1 MNTSSDLKLS
11 TDHKSAL
18 KDAVTVA
25 QQQMLTA
32 GVHTVIAQFVDIH
45 GSAKGKYVP
54 LAHLGDIVGA
64 GVGFAGPSIWGL
76 GLPRNGPHSEFYG
89 RGDLD
94 TLQVLPWMPGYA
106 RIVCNGVVAG
116 EAFGRCSRRLLVRQ
130 VARLAERGWTL
141 NVGIE
146 PEFFLLHQDAT
157 GKPVLFDK
165 ADNLDKP
172 SYDLKA
178 MARVRDVLRRMEQ
191 GLDACGFDV
200 FQIDHEDAS
209 GQFELNYHYSDALKA
224 ADRFILF
231 KMAAH
236 HIAEGAGLI
245 FTLMP
250 KPFADRPG
258 SGLHM
263 HLSLSDRE
271 GRAVMA
277 DSTNSHGLSET
288 GRQCIAGLL
297 AHSSALAALHAP
309 TVNSYKRL
317 VVGRSLSGTTWAPAH
332 IAWGDNNRTTV
343 ARVTA
348 GRIEFR
354 LTDGS
359 SNIYLALAS
368 AIAAMLDGVEQRM
381 QPPPPIDEDLYEWP
395 QTHFAERGVLTLPQ
409 TLGQAL
415 DALGADRVLSAAI
428 GDDFVAEFLSAKR
441 AEWVDFCRSVS
452 DWEYQRNLTWP

>member
-1 MNTSSDLKLS
+1 MNIL
-11 TDHKSAL
+11 TDQAQALAAKL
-18 KDAVTVA
+18 KDALQHMEA
-25 QQQMLTA
+25 A

-45 GSAKGKYVP
+45 GAAKGKYIP
-54 LAHLGDIVGA
+54 LSHLADIVGA

-76 GLPRNGPHSEFYG
+76 GLPRNGPRSEFYG

-94 TLQVLPWMPGYA
+94 TLQELPWMPGYA

-116 EAFGRCSRRLLVRQ
+116 EAFALCSRRLLKRQ
-130 VARLAERGWTL
+130 IARLTERGWTL

-157 GKPVLFDK
+157 GRPVPSDS
-165 ADNLDKP
+165 ADCLEKP
-172 SYDLKA
+172 SYDLHA
-178 MARVRDVLRRMEQ
+178 MARVREVLRQMEQ
-191 GLDACGFDV
+191 GLDACGLDV

-209 GQFELNYHYSDALKA
+209 GQYELNYHYSNALTA

-236 HIAEGAGLI
+236 HIAEEAGLV
-245 FTLMP
+245 FSLMP

-271 GRAVMA
+271 GQALMSNA
-277 DSTNSHGLSET
+277 TDSHGMSET

-297 AHSSALAALHAP
+297 SHSPALAAFHAP

-343 ARVTA
+343 ARVTG

-359 SNIYLALAS
+359 SNIYVALAS
-368 AIAAMLDGVEQRM
+368 AIAAMLDGVEQRR
-381 QPPPPIDEDLYEWP
+381 QAPAPIDEDIYEWP
-395 QTHFAERGVLTLPQ
+395 DSHFAERGVLTLPQ

-415 DALGADRVLSAAI
+415 DALEADKVLADAL
-428 GDDFVAEFLSAKR
+428 GKDFVDEFLNVKR
-441 AEWVDFCRSVS
+441 PEWIDFCRSVS
-452 DWEYQRNLTWP
+452 DWEYRRNLTWP

>member
-1 MNTSSDLKLS
+1 MNA
-11 TDHKSAL
+11 SADQGSL
-18 KDAVTVA
+18 DQGAALTVA
-25 QQQMLTA
+25 LTEAQQRMAEA

-45 GSAKGKYVP
+45 GAAKGKYIP
-54 LAHLGDIVGA
+54 LAHLEDIVRA

-76 GLPRNGPHSEFYG
+76 GLPRNGEQSEFYG
-89 RGDLD
+89 RGDLN
-94 TLQVLPWMPGYA
+94 TLQALPWMPGYA
-106 RIVCNGVVAG
+106 RIACDGVVAG
-116 EAFGRCSRRLLVRQ
+116 AAFGRCSRRLLKRQ
-130 VARLAERGWTL
+130 IARLDERGWTL

-146 PEFFLLHQDAT
+146 PEFFLLHRDAA
-157 GKPVLFDK
+157 GRPVL
-165 ADNLDKP
+165 ADAADGLDKP

-178 MARVRDVLRRMEQ
+178 LARVREVLRRMEQ

-209 GQFELNYHYSDALKA
+209 GQYELNYHYSDALTA

-236 HIAEGAGLI
+236 HIAEDAGLL
-245 FTLMP
+245 FSLMP

-258 SGLHM
+258 SGLHL
-263 HLSLSDRE
+263 HLSLSDRD

-277 DSTNSHGLSET
+277 DRADSHGLSAT

-297 AHSSALAALHAP
+297 AHSPALAALHAP
-309 TVNSYKRL
+309 SVNSYKRL

-343 ARVTA
+343 ARVTG

-368 AIAAMLDGVEQRM
+368 AIAALLDGVEHKLAA
-381 QPPPPIDEDLYEWP
+381 PAPIDEDLYQWP
-395 QTHFAERGVLTLPQ
+395 HAQFAERGVVTLPQ
-409 TLGQAL
+409 TLGCAL
-415 DALGADRVLSAAI
+415 DALQADTALAGAL
-428 GDDFVAEFLSAKR
+428 GQDFVAEFLDTKR
-441 AEWVDFCRSVS
+441 AEWIDFCRSVS
-452 DWEYQRNLTWP
+452 DWEYQRYLSWP

>member
-1 MNTSSDLKLS
+1 MNAPTER
-11 TDHKSAL
+11 AL
-18 KDAVTVA
+18 AFTAAVA
-25 QQQMLTA
+25 EARQHLAAA

-45 GSAKGKYVP
+45 GSAKGKYIP
-54 LAHLGDIVGA
+54 LSHLEDIVGA

-76 GLPRNGPHSEFYG
+76 GLPRNGASSEFYG

-106 RIVCNGVVAG
+106 RIVCDGVVAG
-116 EAFGRCSRRLLVRQ
+116 EAFARCSRRLLKRQ
-130 VARLAERGWTL
+130 IARLTERGWTL

-146 PEFFLLHQDAT
+146 PEFFLVHQDEA
-157 GKPVLFDK
+157 GRPVPCDA
-165 ADNLDKP
+165 ADGLDKP

-178 MARVRDVLRRMEQ
+178 MARVREVLRRMEQ

-209 GQFELNYHYSDALKA
+209 GQYELNYHYSDALTA

-236 HIAEGAGLI
+236 HIAEEAGLL

-271 GRAVMA
+271 GQAVMA
-277 DSTNSHGLSET
+277 DKTDSHGLSET

-297 AHSSALAALHAP
+297 AHSPALAALHAP
-309 TVNSYKRL
+309 SVNSYKRL

-343 ARVTA
+343 ARVTG

-359 SNIYLALAS
+359 SNIYVALAS
-368 AIAAMLDGVEQRM
+368 AIAALLDGVEQRM
-381 QPPPPIDEDLYEWP
+381 QPPAAIDEDLYEWP
-395 QTHFAERGVLTLPQ
+395 DARFAERGVSTLPQ

-415 DALGADRVLSAAI
+415 DALEADTVLATAM
-428 GDDFVAEFLSAKR
+428 GEDFVAEFLNTKR
-441 AEWVDFCRSVS
+441 PEWIDFCRSVS
-452 DWEYQRNLTWP
+452 DWEYQRSLTWP

>member
-1 MNTSSDLKLS
+1 MTASDDHAIAFAAAVSQAEQKL
-11 TDHKSAL
+11 A
-18 KDAVTVA
+18 A
-25 QQQMLTA
+25 M
-32 GVHTVIAQFVDIH
+32 GVHTIIAQFVDIH

-54 LAHLGDIVGA
+54 LAHMADIVGA

-76 GLPRNGPHSEFYG
+76 GLPRNGPSSEYYG

-94 TLQVLPWMPGYA
+94 TLQALPWMPGYA

-116 EAFGRCSRRLLVRQ
+116 EPFGRCSRRILKRQ
-130 VARLAERGWTL
+130 VARLVARGWTL

-146 PEFFLLHQDAT
+146 PEFFLLHQDAA
-157 GKPVLFDK
+157 GRPVLSDR
-165 ADNLDKP
+165 ADLLEKP

-178 MARVRDVLRRMEQ
+178 MARVREVLRGMEK
-191 GLDACGFDV
+191 GLGECGFDV
-200 FQIDHEDAS
+200 FQIDHEDAG
-209 GQFELNYHYSDALKA
+209 GQFELNYHYSDALTA

-236 HIAEGAGLI
+236 HIAEEAGLV
-245 FTLMP
+245 FSLMP
-250 KPFADRPG
+250 KPFPDRPG

-263 HLSLSDRE
+263 HLSLADRE

-277 DSTNSHGLSET
+277 DPKDTHGLSGT

-343 ARVTA
+343 ARVTG

-359 SNIYLALAS
+359 CNIYLALAS
-368 AIAAMLDGVEQRM
+368 AIAAMLDGVERQL
-381 QPPPPIDEDLYEWP
+381 QAPEPVDEDIYEWP
-395 QTHFAERGVLTLPQ
+395 QAHFAERGVTTLPQ

-415 DALGADRVLSAAI
+415 DALETDATLSAAM
-428 GDDFVAEFLSAKR
+428 GDDFVAEFLDTKR
-441 AEWVDFCRSVS
+441 AEWIDFCRSVS
-452 DWEYQRNLTWP
+452 DWEYHRNLTWP

>member
-1 MNTSSDLKLS
+1 MTASEDRAIELIAATSQAEQRL
-11 TDHKSAL
+11 A
-18 KDAVTVA
+18 A
-25 QQQMLTA
+25 M
-32 GVHTVIAQFVDIH
+32 GVHTIIAQFVDIH
-45 GSAKGKYVP
+45 GSAKGKYIP
-54 LAHLGDIVGA
+54 LVHLADIVGT

-76 GLPRNGPHSEFYG
+76 GLPRNGPSSEYYG

-94 TLQVLPWMPGYA
+94 TLQALPWMPGYA

-116 EAFGRCSRRLLVRQ
+116 EPFGRCSRRILQRQ

-146 PEFFLLHQDAT
+146 PEFFLLHKDEA
-157 GKPVLFDK
+157 GRPILSDR
-165 ADNLDKP
+165 ADMLEKP

-178 MARVRDVLRRMEQ
+178 LARVRDVLRSMEK
-191 GLDACGFDV
+191 GLDECGFDV

-209 GQFELNYHYSDALKA
+209 GQFELNYHYSDALTA
-224 ADRFILF
+224 ADRFVLF

-236 HIAEGAGLI
+236 HIAEEAGLV
-245 FTLMP
+245 FSLMP

-263 HLSLSDRE
+263 HLSLSDRD
-271 GRAVMA
+271 GRDVMA
-277 DSTNSHGLSET
+277 DQHNSHGLSGT
-288 GRQCIAGLL
+288 GQQCTAGLL
-297 AHSSALAALHAP
+297 AHSPALAAVHAP
-309 TVNSYKRL
+309 SVNSYKRL

-343 ARVTA
+343 ARVTG

-359 SNIYLALAS
+359 CNIYLALAS
-368 AIAAMLDGVEQRM
+368 AIAAMLQGIDQQM
-381 QPPPPIDEDLYEWP
+381 QAPAPVDEDIYEWP
-395 QTHFAERGVLTLPQ
+395 QAQFAERGVATLPQ

-415 DALGADRVLSAAI
+415 DALEADAALTEAI
-428 GDDFVAEFLSAKR
+428 GGDLVAEFLAIKR
-441 AEWVDFCRSVS
+441 AEWNDFCRSVS
-452 DWEYQRNLTWP
+452 DWEYRRNLTWP